1 MTTYC
6 NICGDTDTARFHALN
21 RQVLCD
27 ACALETPVKVS
38 FDDFRFA
45 LWPKTERAEYG
56 EPGIAIE
63 RSFYEDY
70 IASTRDLPTY
80 IKECSQPA

>member
-6 NICGDTDTARFHALN
+6 NICGDAVTARFRAMK

-27 ACALETPVKVS
+27 ACALDTPTKVS

-45 LWPKTERAEYG
+45 MWPRAERLEYG
-56 EPGIAIE
+56 EPGRQIE
-63 RSFYEDY
+63 HSFYEDY